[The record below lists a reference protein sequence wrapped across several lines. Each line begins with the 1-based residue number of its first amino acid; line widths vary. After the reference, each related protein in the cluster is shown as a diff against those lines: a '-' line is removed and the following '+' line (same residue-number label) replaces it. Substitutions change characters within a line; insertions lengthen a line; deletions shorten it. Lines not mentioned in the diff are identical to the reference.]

1 VETKKELAEK
11 REREAKERKK
21 VENMQASLEK
31 AAKRTR
37 CSKHFRISKVV
48 TDLNGATSAQ
58 GDDQVGVIRK
68 KRKNV
73 SIFD

>member
-1 VETKKELAEK
+1 
-11 REREAKERKK
+11 
-21 VENMQASLEK
+21 MQASQEK

-37 CSKHFRISKVV
+37 CSEHLKISEVV

-58 GDDQVGVIRK
+58 GDDQVGVIPK

>member
-11 REREAKERKK
+11 RKREANQRKK
-21 VENMQASLEK
+21 VENMQASQEK
-31 AAKRTR
+31 
-37 CSKHFRISKVV
+37 
-48 TDLNGATSAQ
+48 AQ
-58 GDDQVGVIRK
+58 GDGQVGVIPN